1 MEIVDKIS
9 NEISKKINAEAKRA
23 FRDAFGEKFDAHVG
37 EITRGVFSVLPDGVI
52 VHEQY
57 SWRGE
62 VFFDVRV
69 VVEKDD
75 KGAMRFIL
83 RATKY
88 NNKSKHH
95 GTH

>member
-23 FRDAFGEKFDAHVG
+23 FRDVFGEKFDAHVG
-37 EITRGVFSVLPDGVI
+37 EITRGVFTVLPDGVI

-57 SWRGE
+57 SWRDK

-69 VVEKDD
+69 VVENDN
-75 KGAMRFIL
+75 GALRFIL
-83 RATKY
+83 RTTKY
-88 NNKSKHH
+88 NIKSKHY
-95 GTH
+95 GTY

>member
-1 MEIVDKIS
+1 MKIVDKIS

-37 EITRGVFSVLPDGVI
+37 EITRGVFTVLPDGVI

-57 SWRGE
+57 SWRDK

-75 KGAMRFIL
+75 KGAVRFIL
-83 RATKY
+83 RTTKY
-88 NNKSKHH
+88 NKSKHYGIH
-95 GTH
+95 

>member
-23 FRDAFGEKFDAHVG
+23 FRDAFGEKFDAHVS
-37 EITRGVFSVLPDGVI
+37 EITRGVFTVLPEGV
-52 VHEQY
+52 VLQEQY
-57 SWRGE
+57 SWRDK
-62 VFFDVRV
+62 VFLSVTVRV
-69 VVEKDD
+69 QKNA
-75 KGAMRFIL
+75 KGDMEFIL
-83 RATKY
+83 RTTKY